1 MSQIKNDMIPFI
13 TKEEIDTMID
23 DLAVQIQNDYDGEE
37 IIIICPLKGSIL
49 FCADLARKI
58 KLQQKFEF
66 VHLTSPKGESVR
78 ILKDI
83 TTDITNKHVIIA
95 AGIIDAGRTLA
106 FLRTRLLASN
116 PASLKIVSLLDKPSR
131 RELPIH
137 PDYVGRVIEDRYVVG
152 YGMDSEEAGRNYS
165 NIYHFRN

>member
-1 MSQIKNDMIPFI
+1 MPQIKDDMIPFI
-13 TKEEIDTMID
+13 TKDEISTMIS
-23 DLAVQIQNDYDGEE
+23 DLAQQIENDYDGEE
-37 IIIICPLKGSIL
+37 IVIVCPLKGSIL

-58 KLQQKFEF
+58 KLPQKIEF

-83 TTDITNKHVIIA
+83 SSDITGKHVLIT
-95 AGIIDAGRTLA
+95 AGIIDAGRTIA
-106 FLRTRLLASN
+106 FLKQRLMASN
-116 PASLKIVSLLDKPSR
+116 PASLKIVSLIDKPSR

-137 PDYVGRVIEDRYVVG
+137 LDYVGKVIEDRYVVG